1 MSNDLTLG
9 SWPNEPPSPS
19 ALIKQVR
26 HIAAR
31 DDASVLFSHHA
42 EARLLQRGYNDR
54 DVIRGFRIGD
64 IEGPVLPG
72 NKSGEWQCEVVFPGT
87 EERGSRN
94 IGVVTI
100 VQRGNRLFVKTV
112 MWKDKR

>member
-9 SWPNEPPSPS
+9 TWPDEPPSPLQ
-19 ALIKQVR
+19 LIEQIRQIAKQ
-26 HIAAR
+26 
-31 DDASVLFSHHA
+31 DDGSIGFSNHA
-42 EARLLQRGYNDR
+42 IERLLSRGYSDR
-54 DVIRGFRIGD
+54 DVLRGFRIGD
-64 IEGPVLPG
+64 IKGPILPG
-72 NKSGEWQCEVVFPGT
+72 DKSSEWKCEVVFPGT

-100 VQRGNRLFVKTV
+100 VQRGSRLFVKTV